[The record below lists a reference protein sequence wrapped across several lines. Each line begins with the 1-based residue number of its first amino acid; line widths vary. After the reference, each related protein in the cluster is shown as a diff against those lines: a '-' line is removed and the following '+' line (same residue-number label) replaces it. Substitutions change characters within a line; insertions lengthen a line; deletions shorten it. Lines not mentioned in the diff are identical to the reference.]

1 MLKLEAE
8 EKKEG
13 NDNEMEEEGD
23 NGTNAK
29 TGDSNG
35 NVKKWKSTLFV
46 CLMWASFVMAISG
59 VIVWTNYPDNGRCY
73 YFYALTGLLSPQ
85 LFLLGLL
92 HYAHRAQTK
101 ILSSFLTRWQ
111 SRQQQ
116 LAKII
121 LGAILSLGNF
131 SFTALQLHFLL
142 GQRAWP
148 DEETNNADYGL
159 RISGL
164 IITLCLALPWP
175 LFMLWPTTNNNDKY
189 QCKET
194 QEQSK
199 KRIKILQDPISS
211 SSFKIHA
218 PTTASHPPPCSINDS
233 APPTYN
239 SSNDSA
245 TPTYDSDKDSAPP
258 NFTSTKSV
266 LASPV

>member
-1 MLKLEAE
+1 M
-8 EKKEG
+8 
-13 NDNEMEEEGD
+13 
-23 NGTNAK
+23 
-29 TGDSNG
+29 
-35 NVKKWKSTLFV
+35 
-46 CLMWASFVMAISG
+46 
-59 VIVWTNYPDNGRCY
+59 WTNYPDNGRCY

-92 HYAHRAQTK
+92 HYVHRAQTK
-101 ILSSFLTRWQ
+101 LLSSFLTRWQ

-131 SFTALQLHFLL
+131 SFTALQLHFLVSL
-142 GQRAWP
+142 QLYFLNKPNYSAFCAARPKGLAWRRVKQRRLWIADLRP
-148 DEETNNADYGL
+148 DYHHLMALIIGL
-159 RISGL
+159 TDDRIILISGL

-211 SSFKIHA
+211 SSFKIQA
-218 PTTASHPPPCSINDS
+218 PTTASHPPPYSINDS